1 MGTRARPFDGYSRMA
16 GFGAT
21 LSPARA
27 PAKVGYPPE
36 AAAWGAWERNG
47 QTPERPFEL

>member
-27 PAKVGYPPE
+27 PAKVGIHPKPPPE
-36 AAAWGAWERNG
+36 ARGKETAKRLSG
-47 QTPERPFEL
+47 LSS